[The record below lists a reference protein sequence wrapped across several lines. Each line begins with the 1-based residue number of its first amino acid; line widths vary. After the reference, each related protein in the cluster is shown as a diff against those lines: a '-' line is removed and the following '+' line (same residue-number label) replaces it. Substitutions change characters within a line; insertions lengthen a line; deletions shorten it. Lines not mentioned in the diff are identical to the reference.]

1 MKLLIQ
7 CDRDPLHHRGEVI
20 LELWRSGNILYI
32 YLLYIYIYMYKHNI
46 YIYVYIIYQQINVTY
61 AYNWINQNT
70 SPWNEKTL
78 WYRIHPCLL
87 STTDLG
93 IFFVRSLWC
102 NGNVCNVAYQPQI
115 LVEWTSS
122 LRCILYKKQKDTVD
136 GWNPAPV
143 QIVSLSHYL
152 QGFIHPR
159 WCRISAINR
168 ITETYLVLISQATL
182 FFDQNQD
189 CQSESGNF
197 RWSIFH
203 CHVSYRSVLHWFP
216 LHIRAKYIGYL

>member
-1 MKLLIQ
+1 M
-7 CDRDPLHHRGEVI
+7 
-20 LELWRSGNILYI
+20 
-32 YLLYIYIYMYKHNI
+32 
-46 YIYVYIIYQQINVTY
+46 Y
-61 AYNWINQNT
+61 AYNWIKQNT

-93 IFFVRSLWC
+93 IFFGSLWC
-102 NGNVCNVAYQPQI
+102 NGNVCNVAHQPPI

-143 QIVSLSHYL
+143 QIVSLSHYF

-159 WCRISAINR
+159 WCRISAINS
-168 ITETYLVLISQATL
+168 ITETYISCFDFTSHT
-182 FFDQNQD
+182 FF
-189 CQSESGNF
+189 
-197 RWSIFH
+197 WSKSRLSKWVRKLQMVH
-203 CHVSYRSVLHWFP
+203 FP
-216 LHIRAKYIGYL
+216 LPC